1 MDLNLDDLD
10 NTDLN
15 LEELGDFTLDELG
28 ELTLDELT
36 LPIDELLSSLN
47 ERNASIPVQTYEK
60 LMNLYNDIKSKCET
74 NLESETNIDPFPKL
88 DTISN
93 QIESLGKIISVLY
106 TLYGVLNDDNIR
118 NMIYTFFKLILDLL
132 NH

>member
-47 ERNASIPVQTYEK
+47 ENVKPI
-60 LMNLYNDIKSKCET
+60 
-74 NLESETNIDPFPKL
+74 
-88 DTISN
+88 
-93 QIESLGKIISVLY
+93 
-106 TLYGVLNDDNIR
+106 
-118 NMIYTFFKLILDLL
+118 
-132 NH
+132 

>member
-74 NLESETNIDPFPKL
+74 NL
-88 DTISN
+88 
-93 QIESLGKIISVLY
+93 
-106 TLYGVLNDDNIR
+106 
-118 NMIYTFFKLILDLL
+118 
-132 NH
+132 

>member
-1 MDLNLDDLD
+1 M
-10 NTDLN
+10 N

-118 NMIYTFFKLILDLL
+118 NMIYKFFKLILDLL